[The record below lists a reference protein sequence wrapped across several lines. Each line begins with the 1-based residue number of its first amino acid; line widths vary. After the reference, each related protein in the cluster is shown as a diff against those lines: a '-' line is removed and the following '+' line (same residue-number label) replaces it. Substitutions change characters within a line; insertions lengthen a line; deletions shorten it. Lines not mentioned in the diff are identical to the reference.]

1 MSVCEV
7 NYGNSAKRLNKLK
20 KFAPSEFAS
29 VFVRVMWF
37 FFAKNTHVVILW
49 FFQDLDDKVRDDD
62 DEKEKKLTVVSS
74 SVG

>member
-20 KFAPSEFAS
+20 KFAPLEFAS

-37 FFAKNTHVVILW
+37 FFAKNTHVLW